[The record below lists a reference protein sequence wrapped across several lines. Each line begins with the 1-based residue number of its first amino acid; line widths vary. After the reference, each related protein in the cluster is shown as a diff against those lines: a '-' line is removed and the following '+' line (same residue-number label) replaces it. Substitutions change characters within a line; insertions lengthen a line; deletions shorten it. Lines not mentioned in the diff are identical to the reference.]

1 VKNEYS
7 VTVETFNSVSSYWL
21 DTGLSL
27 KWDCLFVLPPW
38 MKAWWQAFGTN
49 LTSYFCVVRCRQE
62 IIGIAPLLLEGGE
75 ARIIGDVEVCDYLD
89 FIAAPGREKE
99 FFRMLFL
106 HLREEGITRLDLRPL
121 HANSTLLTVLVSMI
135 EELGCEISIDEED
148 VSLELDLPETWEGFL
163 GILTGKE
170 RHEIRRKLR
179 RLHEAAE
186 INFKVVDD
194 VEAVEKSMETF
205 LELFNMNRPDKAEFM
220 TDRMTFYFRQLAKEM
235 AEARILKLF
244 FLELDTVPAA
254 ATMCFDYKETRY
266 LYNNGYDSRYRAL
279 SVGLLSKVLSIEDSI
294 RCGKKKYDF
303 LKGAEIYKS
312 RLGGKPIN
320 VQGCRIELV

>member
-1 VKNEYS
+1 MENEYS
-7 VTVETFNSVSSYWL
+7 VTVETFDSVSSYWL

-38 MKAWWQAFGTN
+38 LKSWWQAFGTG
-49 LTSYFCVVRCRQE
+49 LTSYFCAVRYGQE
-62 IIGIAPLLLEGGE
+62 IIGIAPLILEGGE

-89 FIAAPGREKE
+89 FIIAPGREQE
-99 FFRMLFL
+99 FFRTLLL
-106 HLREEGITRLDLRPL
+106 HLREEGITHLDLRPL
-121 HANSTLLTVLVSMI
+121 RADSKVLTVLVSMA
-135 EELGCEISIDEED
+135 EELGCEISITEED

-163 GILTGKE
+163 DILTGKE

-186 INFKVVDD
+186 INFRVVDD
-194 VEAVEKSMETF
+194 AETVENVMEAF
-205 LELFNMNRPDKAEFM
+205 LELFRMNRPDKAEFM

-254 ATMCFDYKETRY
+254 AVMCFDYNETRY

-294 RCGKKKYDF
+294 RCGQKKYDF

-312 RLGGKPIN
+312 RLGGKPID
-320 VQGCRIELV
+320 VQGCRIKLV